1 MGARTGSVAG
11 HTVCVARAVAWLS
24 SGREIAPAGAAGSL
38 AVRRGHRSH
47 RTARV
52 AWLQYR
58 RRRPGG
64 AGAGGTVCRPL
75 DLWRCFH
82 RRDRARRHPVGA
94 QRPTRSSTEPGAAA
108 ASGAVEDH
116 SATGVARDGAA
127 DDQPV
132 PQHHQVNPARRG
144 GGIPGTVP
152 NLCRHRD
159 DAVEPRNRVDRP
171 PDGSI
176 PFDQSHRLGVHELV
190 QSPGGAG
197 GTMSDVVAGQR
208 QPSQGGLL
216 PRRAGG
222 RPPGALHWGRRN
234 LFSSVFNSLLTG
246 IVLLLAWLV
255 LPPLFRWAVTH
266 ATISGMTR
274 AACTGDGAC
283 WTFIRVRFPRFFY
296 GSYPPD
302 QLWRVDVAFA
312 LLVAFC
318 TPVLRDGVRHRWVWV
333 LLLLI
338 VFPGLA
344 AVLLWGGVLG
354 LPYVDTSL
362 WGGLMLDVIASFVT
376 VAASLPLG
384 ILLAFGR
391 RSQLPVV
398 RILSV
403 GYIEVWRGVPLLTV
417 LFMSTVVAPLFLPDG
432 FLPDRLLRA
441 IAALVL
447 FNAAYMAEVVRGG
460 LQGVPSGQEEA
471 AASLGLRWWHAQAF
485 IVLPQALR
493 IIVPG
498 IINTVVD
505 LFKDTTLLTIIG
517 LFDLLGTVEQALKDP
532 AWLGF
537 ATEGYVFSAI
547 VFFVCCYAMS
557 AYGRNMERRLA
568 KGQ

>member
-1 MGARTGSVAG
+1 
-11 HTVCVARAVAWLS
+11 
-24 SGREIAPAGAAGSL
+24 
-38 AVRRGHRSH
+38 
-47 RTARV
+47 
-52 AWLQYR
+52 
-58 RRRPGG
+58 
-64 AGAGGTVCRPL
+64 
-75 DLWRCFH
+75 
-82 RRDRARRHPVGA
+82 
-94 QRPTRSSTEPGAAA
+94 
-108 ASGAVEDH
+108 
-116 SATGVARDGAA
+116 
-127 DDQPV
+127 
-132 PQHHQVNPARRG
+132 
-144 GGIPGTVP
+144 
-152 NLCRHRD
+152 
-159 DAVEPRNRVDRP
+159 
-171 PDGSI
+171 
-176 PFDQSHRLGVHELV
+176 
-190 QSPGGAG
+190 
-197 GTMSDVVAGQR
+197 MSDVVAGQR
-208 QPSQGGLL
+208 QPSQGGLF

-222 RPPGALHWGRRN
+222 RPPSAIDWVRRN

-283 WTFIRVRFPRFFY
+283 WTFIRVRLPRFFY

-471 AASLGLRWWHAQAF
+471 AAS
-485 IVLPQALR
+485 R